1 MQNIPAFSKQPLFK
15 LLLFFCDVSNNLQLS
30 IYSKGDLKKKLAR
43 FYYRVEYDN
52 YSEINKMIKVL
63 T

>member
-15 LLLFFCDVSNNLQLS
+15 LPLFFCDVSNNLQLS

-43 FYYRVEYDN
+43 FYYCEMWN
-52 YSEINKMIKVL
+52 MIIIAK
-63 T
+63 